1 MDIMAIMDMD
11 MPATDEMALVA
22 TMPNTDN
29 FNTMVIMDM
38 ATAATD
44 ATVLVATMLNMDNFN
59 TAATGGMDPVAMVT
73 MAITGKISP

>member
-22 TMPNTDN
+22 TTPNTDN

-38 ATAATD
+38 ATAATG
-44 ATVLVATMLNMDNFN
+44 V
-59 TAATGGMDPVAMVT
+59 MDPVAMVT
-73 MAITGKISP
+73 MAITSKISP

>member
-22 TMPNTDN
+22 TTPNTDN

-38 ATAATD
+38 AT
-44 ATVLVATMLNMDNFN
+44 VAT
-59 TAATGGMDPVAMVT
+59 GVMDPVAMVT
-73 MAITGKISP
+73 MAITSKISP

>member
-22 TMPNTDN
+22 TTLNTDN

-38 ATAATD
+38 ATAATG
-44 ATVLVATMLNMDNFN
+44 VMDL
-59 TAATGGMDPVAMVT
+59 VAMVT
-73 MAITGKISP
+73 TTITGKISP

>member
-1 MDIMAIMDMD
+1 MDIMAIMGMD

-38 ATAATD
+38 ATAATG
-44 ATVLVATMLNMDNFN
+44 V
-59 TAATGGMDPVAMVT
+59 MDPVAMVT
-73 MAITGKISP
+73 MAITSKISP

>member
-22 TMPNTDN
+22 TTPNTDN

-38 ATAATD
+38 ATAATG
-44 ATVLVATMLNMDNFN
+44 V
-59 TAATGGMDPVAMVT
+59 MDPVAMVT

>member
-22 TMPNTDN
+22 TTPNTDN

-38 ATAATD
+38 ATAATG
-44 ATVLVATMLNMDNFN
+44 V
-59 TAATGGMDPVAMVT
+59 MDPVAMVT
-73 MAITGKISP
+73 MAITSKISL